1 MSEPIPTEKQ
11 ATPLLSN
18 TVYDRLKWLAQIGL
32 PALGALY
39 FGIAQI
45 WGLPSAGEVVGTIT
59 VIDTFLGVVLGLST
73 KSYNNSDAKYDGA
86 LVVDSS
92 NPDRDIYSFQL
103 NDMPEALKEKDE
115 LAFKVQK
122 PAV

>member
-1 MSEPIPTEKQ
+1 MSTPLPTEKQ

-18 TVYDRLKWLAQIGL
+18 TVYDRLKWVAQIGL

-39 FGIAQI
+39 FGLAQI
-45 WGLPSAGEVVGTIT
+45 WGLPFAGEIVGTIT
-59 VIDTFLGVVLGLST
+59 VVDAFLGVLLGLST

-103 NDMPEALKEKDE
+103 NDMPESLREKDE
-115 LAFKVQK
+115 LSFKVQK
-122 PAV
+122 PAS